1 MRSERWLWSLFVI
14 AIMSLAVSVAYAGDK
29 KLYIESS
36 PEGAQVD
43 VNGNIT
49 CTTPCVL
56 NVSGAYFG
64 AKHTA
69 FSGRVDQ
76 PLSIR
81 LIKEGFLPKDALLTT
96 GPHTWRSIN
105 GENTFEYYL
114 IDSDHFNFRLDPV
127 QSFVGQAPQVD
138 INDTQSSTMQPEPG
152 SQESIVQKSLPA
164 IVQVETSLGS
174 GSGFFISSEGLLATN
189 AHVVRDQ
196 PSATIITS
204 SGKAITSSHIYVD
217 EDRDLALIKVEAHD
231 VPFLVLSPTLPLQGA
246 DVIAI
251 GTPGAH
257 DASGI
262 VMLPN
267 SVTKGIVSGIREF
280 SDTTIANIP
289 GRAGIWIQ
297 TDATINH
304 GNSGGPLLNRSGLV
318 VGINTLSFSA
328 TGTPGINF
336 ALASTELAQVVNYR
350 LGVNLNSPAPPQS
363 QLSSSSA
370 KLTITSTPTGADIEV
385 DGAFLGSTPSDISVA
400 SGSRTI
406 KISKK
411 GYIAYQRTIQ
421 AQPGGS
427 QRIAADLE
435 AIGPTP

>member
-1 MRSERWLWSLFVI
+1 MPSKRWLRSSFVL
-14 AIMSLAVSVAYAGDK
+14 ATMSLAGSAAHAGDK
-29 KLYIESS
+29 KVYIESS

-43 VNGNIT
+43 VNGSIT
-49 CTTPCVL
+49 CTTPCIL

-76 PLSIR
+76 PLSVR
-81 LIKEGFLPKDALLTT
+81 LIKEGFLPKDVLLTT

-114 IDSDHFNFRLDPV
+114 IDSDHFDFRLDPV
-127 QSFVGQAPQVD
+127 QSFVGQAQQLDVNGTP
-138 INDTQSSTMQPEPG
+138 TSAMRPEPG
-152 SQESIVQKSLPA
+152 SQESIVQRSLPA
-164 IVQVETSLGS
+164 IVMVETPLGS
-174 GSGFFISSEGLLATN
+174 GSGFFISSEGLVATN

-196 PSATIITS
+196 PSATVITS

-217 EDRDLALIKVEAHD
+217 QDRDLALIKVDAHN
-231 VPFLVLSPTLPLQGA
+231 VPYLVLSPTLPLQGA

-251 GTPGAH
+251 GTPGAN
-257 DASGI
+257 DASGT
-262 VMLPN
+262 VLLPN
-267 SVTKGIVSGIREF
+267 SVTKGVVSGIRQF
-280 SDTTIANIP
+280 SDTTVANIP
-289 GRAGIWIQ
+289 GRAGTWIQ

-336 ALASTELAQVVNYR
+336 ALSSTELSQVVSYR
-350 LGVNLNSPAPPQS
+350 LGVNLNTPSTPTS
-363 QLSSSSA
+363 QISAASA
-370 KLTITSTPTGADIEV
+370 KLTIISTPSGADIEV
-385 DGAFLGSTPSDISVA
+385 DGVFLGSTPSDIAVT
-400 SGSRTI
+400 SGSRVV

-411 GYIAYQRTIQ
+411 GYIPYERTIQ
-421 AQPGGS
+421 AQPDGS
-427 QRIAADLE
+427 QRINADLE
-435 AIGPTP
+435 AAPSTQ